1 MKSPDSNLKTFHVVF
16 FSQMLRPQQKKL
28 VTSHYNT
35 NISKLLFYAR
45 FTFQYDLFSR
55 RIINPAINCC
65 SQLGSLHKEVTDHLD
80 KDYGPFPLTALAH
93 PLTDNKTISKAPI

>member
-1 MKSPDSNLKTFHVVF
+1 MLFSSNATTTI
-16 FSQMLRPQQKKL
+16 KKL

-65 SQLGSLHKEVTDHLD
+65 SQLGSLHKEVIDHLD
-80 KDYGPFPLTALAH
+80 KDHGPFPLTVLAH
-93 PLTDNKTISKAPI
+93 PLNNKTISKAPI